1 MKKNKFFV
9 LVFSVVCVGL
19 CVVVAG
25 LLSSVITVSGGSVS
39 AGTFS
44 GFKVFAISLGE
55 FASESSAQTL
65 AQQTSQRGGAGFVY
79 ESDNLYYVL
88 ASAYEEENDAKLVQK
103 NLSEGGTTSKII
115 EIEVS
120 QPEFNGISSEEQKK
134 SFLSALSQIKS
145 TFVMLYDISIS
156 LDTGATDETKAKIEI
171 IAANGDLEVALKK
184 ITRGES
190 AIDGIYYQQISN
202 TFNEIEDILNE
213 LKDYENISG
222 VSLSSKIKF
231 GYLSIID
238 KAKDLVNL
246 IDNKI

>member
-1 MKKNKFFV
+1 
-9 LVFSVVCVGL
+9 
-19 CVVVAG
+19 
-25 LLSSVITVSGGSVS
+25 
-39 AGTFS
+39 
-44 GFKVFAISLGE
+44 
-55 FASESSAQTL
+55 
-65 AQQTSQRGGAGFVY
+65 
-79 ESDNLYYVL
+79 
-88 ASAYEEENDAKLVQK
+88 
-103 NLSEGGTTSKII
+103 
-115 EIEVS
+115 
-120 QPEFNGISSEEQKK
+120 
-134 SFLSALSQIKS
+134 
-145 TFVMLYDISIS
+145 MLYDISIS

-202 TFNEIEDILNE
+202 TYSEIEDILNE
-213 LKDYENISG
+213 LKDYENING

>member
-1 MKKNKFFV
+1 MKNKFFV

-39 AGTFS
+39 AGSFS

-55 FASESSAQTL
+55 FTSKSSAETI

-79 ESDNLYYVL
+79 ETDNLYYVL
-88 ASAYEEENDAKLVQK
+88 ASAYEEENDARLVQK
-103 NLSEGGTTSKII
+103 NLSESGISSKII
-115 EIEVS
+115 EIEIP
-120 QPEFNGISSEEQKK
+120 QPEFSGISSEEQKK

-145 TFVMLYDISIS
+145 AFVKLYDISIS
-156 LDTGATDETKAKIEI
+156 LDTGATDETKAKIEV
-171 IAANGDLEVALKK
+171 IATNGDLEVAHKK
-184 ITRGES
+184 ISRGES
-190 AIDGIYYQQISN
+190 AVDGIYYQQISN

-231 GYLSIID
+231 GYISIIE
-238 KAKDLVNL
+238 KVADLVDL
-246 IDNKI
+246 INSKI

>member
-1 MKKNKFFV
+1 MKNKFFV

-39 AGTFS
+39 AGSFS

-55 FASESSAQTL
+55 FTSKSSAETI

-79 ESDNLYYVL
+79 ETDNLYYVL

-103 NLSEGGTTSKII
+103 NLTESGISSKII
-115 EIEVS
+115 EIEVP
-120 QPEFNGISSEEQKK
+120 QPEFSGISSEEQKK

-145 TFVMLYDISIS
+145 AFVKLYDISIS
-156 LDTGATDETKAKIEI
+156 LDTGATDETKAKIEV
-171 IAANGDLEVALKK
+171 IATNRDLEGAHKK
-184 ITRGES
+184 ISRGES
-190 AIDGIYYQQISN
+190 AVDGIYYQQISN

-231 GYLSIID
+231 GYISIIE
-238 KAKDLVNL
+238 KVADLVDL
-246 IDNKI
+246 INSKI